1 MPKYKVKKFGEFVST
16 IVIEADCEYDAYLE
30 AQSAAPE
37 SWSDWEET
45 SDGGSIEY
53 DFIEEVKN
61 DESK

>member
-16 IVIEADCEYDAYLE
+16 VVIEADCEYDAYLE

-45 SDGGSIEY
+45 SDGGYIDY
-53 DFIEEVKN
+53 DFIKEVKN
-61 DESK
+61 DES

>member
-16 IVIEADCEYDAYLE
+16 VVIEADCEYDAYLE

-53 DFIEEVKN
+53 DFIEEVKI
-61 DESK
+61 DES

>member
-16 IVIEADCEYDAYLE
+16 IVIEADCVHDAYLE
-30 AQSAAPE
+30 AQSVAPE

-45 SDGGSIEY
+45 SDGGNIEY

-61 DESK
+61 ESK

>member
-16 IVIEADCEYDAYLE
+16 VVIEADCEYDAYLE

-61 DESK
+61 DES

>member
-16 IVIEADCEYDAYLE
+16 VVIEADCEYDAYLD

-61 DESK
+61 DES

>member
-1 MPKYKVKKFGEFVST
+1 MRRYRVKKFGEFVST
-16 IVIEADCEYDAYLE
+16 IIIEADCEYDAYLE
-30 AQSAAPE
+30 AKTTPPE

-61 DESK
+61 DES

>member
-1 MPKYKVKKFGEFVST
+1 MRRYRVKKFGEFVST

-30 AQSAAPE
+30 AMKVAPE
-37 SWSDWEET
+37 SWCDWEET

-61 DESK
+61 DES

>member
-1 MPKYKVKKFGEFVST
+1 MRRYRVMKFGEFVST

-45 SDGGSIEY
+45 SDSGYIEY
-53 DFIEEVKN
+53 DPK
-61 DESK
+61 

>member
-30 AQSAAPE
+30 AQSVAPE
-37 SWSDWEET
+37 SWSEWEET

-61 DESK
+61 DES

>member
-1 MPKYKVKKFGEFVST
+1 MPKYRVKKFGEFVST

-61 DESK
+61 DES

>member
-16 IVIEADCEYDAYLE
+16 IIIEADCEYDAYLE
-30 AQSAAPE
+30 AKTAPPE

-45 SDGGSIEY
+45 SASGCIEY

-61 DESK
+61 DES

>member
-16 IVIEADCEYDAYLE
+16 VVIEADCEYDAYLE
-30 AQSAAPE
+30 AQSVAPE

-61 DESK
+61 DES

>member
-61 DESK
+61 DES